1 MSRWTIANRL
11 SDGSEVYFRLTVH
24 RVDHLLIIGLD
35 CYRGTALNNYLNLVG
50 GINRP
55 EFLAI
60 SGLGRGE
67 PKQYDLKCTP
77 VC

>member
-1 MSRWTIANRL
+1 M
-11 SDGSEVYFRLTVH
+11 YFRLTVH
-24 RVDHLLIIGLD
+24 RVDHLLSNELD
-35 CYRGTALNNYLNLVG
+35 CYSGTALHNYLNLVG

-67 PKQYDLKCTP
+67 PKQYNLKSTP

>member
-1 MSRWTIANRL
+1 MK
-11 SDGSEVYFRLTVH
+11 VH

-35 CYRGTALNNYLNLVG
+35 CYRGTALNNYLILVG

-67 PKQYDLKCTP
+67 AGAGQCELQL
-77 VC
+77 